1 MLTGVHIVLSAVA
14 NPRQC
19 PLPGERSW
27 VKVQGRSLGRL
38 FGSEEFIKRVVHA
51 MDRQTDDSAAEA
63 LKRV

>member
-1 MLTGVHIVLSAVA
+1 MLTGVHIVLSSVA
-14 NPRQC
+14 DPRQC

-27 VKVQGRSLGRL
+27 VQVQGRSLGRL

-51 MDRQTDDSAAEA
+51 RQTDDSAAEA